1 MIPAMTA
8 AEERASSTAIASVE
22 EQFTILYTRVR
33 AGMRDRASR
42 VHPEL
47 QPLGFTVLN
56 TLVRCGPTHASV
68 IAGQLDLDKSMMSR
82 QVRQLEGMGLITRES
97 DPSDRRA
104 AYLVATADAHARVA
118 AVRLADQ
125 ESLHAGL
132 AGWQLGDLEKLVEL
146 LERLNT
152 LSE

>member
-1 MIPAMTA
+1 MILAMTA
-8 AEERASSTAIASVE
+8 ADQLVSSAAIASVE

-47 QPLGFTVLN
+47 QPLGFTVLA
-56 TLVRCGPTHASV
+56 TLLRCGPTHAG
-68 IAGQLDLDKSMMSR
+68 AMAERLDLDKSMMSR

-97 DPSDRRA
+97 DPNDRRA
-104 AYLVATADAHARVA
+104 AYLVATADAQTRVA
-118 AVRLADQ
+118 AVRRADQ
-125 ESLHAGL
+125 KSLHAGL
-132 AGWQLGDLEKLVEL
+132 ADWQLGDLEKLVEL
-146 LERLNT
+146 LERLNS

>member
-1 MIPAMTA
+1 MVLATTPVD
-8 AEERASSTAIASVE
+8 ERASGTAIASVE

-47 QPLGFTVLN
+47 QPLGFIVLN
-56 TLVRCGPTHASV
+56 TLVRCGPTHAGV
-68 IAGQLDLDKSMMSR
+68 IAERLDLDKGMMSR
-82 QVRQLEGMGLITRES
+82 QVRQLEGMGLIARES
-97 DPSDRRA
+97 DPNDRRA
-104 AYLVATADAHARVA
+104 AYLVATVDAHDRVA

-125 ESLHAGL
+125 KSLHAGL
-132 AGWQLGDLEKLVEL
+132 ADWQLGDLEKLVEL